1 MPEPFSA
8 TIPTGATIVCTAE
21 RWETILAKHPVLDGG
36 QADVMNAIS
45 SPSEIRESRW
55 DPLVWLCYGSFQGRL
70 LCVVVRPG
78 AGLLITAYPTDAVKQ
93 GDVVWTP

>member
-1 MPEPFSA
+1 MPDSFSS
-8 TIPTGATIVCTAE
+8 TTPTGASIICPAD
-21 RWETILAKHPVLDGG
+21 WWDTILAKYPVLAGR
-36 QADVMNAIS
+36 QADVMNAIA

-55 DPLVWLCYGSFQGRL
+55 DPLVWLCYGSFQERL
-70 LCVVVRPG
+70 LCVVVRPD

>member
-1 MPEPFSA
+1 MPVSFSA
-8 TIPTGATIVCTAE
+8 STPTGATIACTAD
-21 RWETILAKHPVLDGG
+21 RWDTIIVKHPVLDGR

-55 DPLVWLCYGSFQGRL
+55 DPLVWLCYGSFQERL
-70 LCVVVRPG
+70 LCVVIRPG
-78 AGLLITAYPTDAVKQ
+78 TGLLITAYPTDAVKQ